1 MVYYT
6 GLSAVAVEEI
16 AEFMGALGFYRNS
29 KEIRAHGALVS
40 SIAVSCICLGKFK
53 ISVSL

>member
-6 GLSAVAVEEI
+6 GLSGVAVEEF

-29 KEIRAHGALVS
+29 IEIRAHGALVS
-40 SIAVSCICLGKFK
+40 SIAVSCMYM
-53 ISVSL
+53 SQ